1 VALPVAGINPIVDV
15 RTRISRGLAVH
26 LKRKPIWPVALMLFL
41 AGLAQAV
48 EPPSTEY
55 SVKAAFLYRFA
66 DYIEWPPTAFA
77 SPTSP
82 VTVCVI
88 GRDPFGP
95 ILDMLTDGERVAD
108 RSIAV
113 KRAQKL
119 DDSMGCHVAYV
130 DTKGDPTSLLQAV
143 EGRPVLTVTNGIDET
158 GAHGIINFVIHDNRV
173 RFDIDVRLAA
183 ANGLSISSRLLSV
196 ALAVNGPSGSRENPP

>member
-1 VALPVAGINPIVDV
+1 VG
-15 RTRISRGLAVH
+15 S
-26 LKRKPIWPVALMLFL
+26 
-41 AGLAQAV
+41 AQAV

-66 DYIEWPPTAFA
+66 DYIEWPPTAFD
-77 SPTSP
+77 SPASP

-95 ILDMLTDGERVAD
+95 TLDRLTDGERVAG
-108 RSIAV
+108 RPIAI

-119 DDSMGCHVAYV
+119 DGAMGCHVVYV
-130 DTKGDPTSLLQAV
+130 DTKGDLTASLHAV
-143 EGRPVLTVTNGIDET
+143 EGKPVLTVTNGVDET

-173 RFDIDVRLAA
+173 RFNIDIRLAA
-183 ANGLSISSRLLSV
+183 GNGLSISSRLLSV
-196 ALAVNGPSGSRENPP
+196 ALAVNGPSGSKETSP

>member
-1 VALPVAGINPIVDV
+1 MVNV
-15 RTRISRGLAVH
+15 RILTWRGVGVYF
-26 LKRKPIWPVALMLFL
+26 KRGPFWPVALTMFL

-66 DYIEWPPTAFA
+66 DYIEWPPTAFDT
-77 SPTSP
+77 PTSP
-82 VTVCVI
+82 VTVCII

-95 ILDMLTDGERVAD
+95 ALDMLTDGERVAG
-108 RSIAV
+108 RPIAI

-119 DDSMGCHVAYV
+119 DGAMGCHVAYV
-130 DTKGDPTSLLQAV
+130 DTKNDLASLLQAV
-143 EGRPVLTVTNGIDET
+143 EGRPVLTVTNGVDET
-158 GAHGIINFVIHDNRV
+158 REHGIINFIIHDNRV
-173 RFDIDVRLAA
+173 RFDIDIRLAA

-196 ALAVNGPSGSRENPP
+196 ALAVNGPRGSQETLP